1 MLDSATLHLKN
12 ICMYKIKIY
21 ILKLKC
27 FKFNDRIKHEILLYA
42 EKVIKYYLS
51 KGKQYFTVFRDMY
64 MVSNVDSFYRNDSHS
79 YANWFYVSPI

>member
-1 MLDSATLHLKN
+1 MLDSVIFYLKN

-27 FKFNDRIKHEILLYA
+27 FKFNDRIKYEILLYV

-51 KGKQYFTVFRDMY
+51 KGK
-64 MVSNVDSFYRNDSHS
+64 
-79 YANWFYVSPI
+79 